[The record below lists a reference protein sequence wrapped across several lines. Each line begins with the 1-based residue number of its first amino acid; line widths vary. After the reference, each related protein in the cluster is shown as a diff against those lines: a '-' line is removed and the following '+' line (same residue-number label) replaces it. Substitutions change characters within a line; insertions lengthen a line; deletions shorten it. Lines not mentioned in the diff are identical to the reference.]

1 MVGAGS
7 APDRAIY
14 YRFDANSSEGTWAV
28 YNASKPP
35 VLIQNGT
42 LLFYSTT
49 ATGLRSP
56 MGAAEFTFESSGAAM
71 DSDGTRGSA
80 AFHELAPGSVLKG
93 LMRRIDKT
101 CEVIP
106 HDAP

>member
-1 MVGAGS
+1 M
-7 APDRAIY
+7 
-14 YRFDANSSEGTWAV
+14 E
-28 YNASKPP
+28 
-35 VLIQNGT
+35 
-42 LLFYSTT
+42 
-49 ATGLRSP
+49 
-56 MGAAEFTFESSGAAM
+56 
-71 DSDGTRGSA
+71 SDGTRGSA